1 MLSVIVPEICG
12 NNEMVDELIGELGFD
27 KSVSPYELAGAE
39 FVLVWLGPGREA
51 GGGPAGGPAGWP
63 GVTRLS
69 GGGVT
74 AVRFLPL
81 RGAIV
86 RDKVAR
92 FVLNS

>member
-1 MLSVIVPEICG
+1 MD
-12 NNEMVDELIGELGFD
+12 DELTGEFGFD

-39 FVLVWLGPGREA
+39 FVLVWLGPGWEA
-51 GGGPAGGPAGWP
+51 GGGPAGGPASWP

-92 FVLNS
+92 FVSNF